1 MWRKQS
7 SGTGQNSL
15 EDWFLQR
22 IGPVHTELTMTPLGL
37 VPTGD
42 RSCPHRTD
50 HDTPRA
56 GSHRR

>member
-37 VPTGD
+37 VPTED
-42 RSCPHRTD
+42 RSCPH
-50 HDTPRA
+50 
-56 GSHRR
+56 